1 MAGTLPHVFPRSW
14 KSPLFSTRIAD
25 GLATFHPILLAQTRR
40 VGRDVRGATAIEY
53 GLIAA
58 GIAVSIIAV
67 VFLLGDDLAALFQ
80 SIDDKIKLARDCAV
94 AHANCGKG

>member
-1 MAGTLPHVFPRSW
+1 MVGTLSHVFPRSW
-14 KSPLFSTRIAD
+14 KSPLFSTCIAD

-40 VGRDVRGATAIEY
+40 FGRDDRGVTVIEY
-53 GLIAA
+53 GLLVA

-67 VFLLGDDLAALFQ
+67 VFLIGDDLAALFQ
-80 SIDDKIKLARDCAV
+80 SIDDKIELARDCAV

>member
-1 MAGTLPHVFPRSW
+1 MAGTLPHVFPKSW
-14 KSPLFSTRIAD
+14 KSPLFSKRIAD
-25 GLATFHPILLAQTRR
+25 RLVAFHPILLAQTRR
-40 VGRDVRGATAIEY
+40 VGRDDRGATAIEY
-53 GLIAA
+53 GLLVA

-80 SIDDKIKLARDCAV
+80 SIDDKIKVARDCVV

>member
-1 MAGTLPHVFPRSW
+1 MTGTLLHVFPRSW
-14 KSPLFSTRIAD
+14 KSPLFSKCIAD
-25 GLATFHPILLAQTRR
+25 GLVAFHPILLAQTRR
-40 VGRDVRGATAIEY
+40 VGRDDRGATAIEY
-53 GLIAA
+53 GLLVA

-94 AHANCGKG
+94 AHENCGKD

>member
-1 MAGTLPHVFPRSW
+1 MAGTISRVLSRKW
-14 KSPLFSTRIAD
+14 KSPLRTERAAGGPVIVD
-25 GLATFHPILLAQTRR
+25 PILLAQTRR

-80 SIDDKIKLARDCAV
+80 SIDDKIKVARDCVV

>member
-1 MAGTLPHVFPRSW
+1 MADALCRFLPRKW
-14 KSPLFSTRIAD
+14 KSPLRTERAAGGPVIVD
-25 GLATFHPILLAQTRR
+25 PILLAQMRR
-40 VGRDVRGATAIEY
+40 FGRDDRGATAIEY
-53 GLIAA
+53 GLLVA

-80 SIDDKIKLARDCAV
+80 SIDDKIEIARDCAV